1 MKDRAVPGLSARA
14 VLQNPTDEPP
24 GGSRVKTEAATQPRA
39 NGPRTGPK
47 ILPSNSMNVRF
58 YSCGEIKV
66 DDVGDVLEIDASGDS
81 KLFVLAP

>member
-14 VLQNPTDEPP
+14 VLQNPTDKPP
-24 GGSRVKTEAATQPRA
+24 GGSEPDRGSNTA
-39 NGPRTGPK
+39 NGPRTG
-47 ILPSNSMNVRF
+47 LNNSPSNAMNVRF

-66 DDVGDVLEIDASGDS
+66 DDIGDVLEIDASGDS

>member
-14 VLQNPTDEPP
+14 VLQNPTNHPEDQ
-24 GGSRVKTEAATQPRA
+24 SQTEAATQPRA
-39 NGPRTGPK
+39 NGPRTGLNN
-47 ILPSNSMNVRF
+47 LPSNSMNVRF

-66 DDVGDVLEIDASGDS
+66 DDIGDVLEIDASGDS